1 MDFNKAFT
9 YMFEDEKWQNKLLL
23 GLVISIVPIMN
34 FAWFGYLLFVM
45 RNVIRGD
52 ENPLPEWN
60 NLGDYFMKGLLFF
73 AGWLIYSI
81 PLFLLLLFGGF
92 SWLLLIPASGSDIEN
107 IVLSGLSVTSIF
119 LLCVLVIYGLVLTII
134 YPAITINFG
143 KGFQFKSI
151 FEFSK
156 IFEIIKINPGN
167 YFLAWV
173 VVLVIGFVFVFVAS
187 WLGIFF
193 SLIPCIGTIIAYFIL
208 LGGQIWITLI
218 DYHLFAQVGMNADEM
233 MKLKEEAA

>member
-23 GLVISIVPIMN
+23 GLVISIVPILN

-52 ENPLPEWN
+52 ENTLPEWSD
-60 NLGDYFMKGLLFF
+60 LGDYFMKGLLFMV
-73 AGWLIYSI
+73 GWLIYSV
-81 PLFLLLLFGGF
+81 PLILILLFGGF
-92 SWLLLIPASGSDIEN
+92 SWLLLIPASGSDVEN
-107 IVLSGLSVTSIF
+107 ILLSGLSVTSIF
-119 LLCVLVIYGLVLTII
+119 LLCIVMIYGLALTII
-134 YPAITINFG
+134 YPAITINYG
-143 KGFQFKSI
+143 KDFRFKSM
-151 FEFSK
+151 FEISK
-156 IFEIIKINPGN
+156 IVDIIKINPGN

-208 LGGQIWITLI
+208 LGGQVWITLI
-218 DYHLFAQVGMNADEM
+218 DYHLFAQVGKSAEEM
-233 MKLKEEAA
+233 LALKEEAA